1 MTHARRSTTV
11 LFVILALA
19 TPALAGELTGAITGY
34 ANKVVTLRVAEG
46 TGPEKGTG
54 ATLSKHFET
63 KLGSLKTSGWLQ
75 IATVTVEGTGA
86 SLRLK
91 VVEEKSKMKVNG
103 KPVNHFKPGTK
114 VKLVW
119 E

>member
-1 MTHARRSTTV
+1 MSR
-11 LFVILALA
+11 
-19 TPALAGELTGAITGY
+19 LTRGG
-34 ANKVVTLRVAEG
+34 EG
-46 TGPEKGTG
+46 TAPDKGAT

-63 KLGSLKTSGWLQ
+63 RLGSLQTSGWLE
-75 IATVTVEGTGA
+75 IARVTVEASGA
-86 SLRLK
+86 ALRLK

-114 VKLVW
+114 VKLTW